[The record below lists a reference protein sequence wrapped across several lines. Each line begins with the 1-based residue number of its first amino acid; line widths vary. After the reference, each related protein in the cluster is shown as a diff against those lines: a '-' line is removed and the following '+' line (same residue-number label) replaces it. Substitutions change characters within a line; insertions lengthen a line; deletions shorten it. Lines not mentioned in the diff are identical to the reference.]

1 MYILVMDDEQLQ
13 VYKSALVHLRDELR
27 TNLKQSEESSS
38 PVSPDRA
45 IGWLTRM
52 EAIQSQQI
60 SLEMRRLLNARIQ
73 LVERALER
81 VGAGTY
87 GTCLRCE
94 EEIAPKR
101 LDVHPETPVC
111 IRCAGG

>member
-1 MYILVMDDEQLQ
+1 MYILVMDDELLQ
-13 VYKSALVHLRDELR
+13 VYKNALLRLRDELR
-27 TNLKQSEESSS
+27 NSLKQSEESST

-45 IGWLTRM
+45 IGRLTRM

-60 SLEMRRLLNARIQ
+60 SLEMRRLQNARIQ
-73 LVERALER
+73 LVERALAR
-81 VGAGTY
+81 VEAGTY
-87 GTCLRCE
+87 GVCLRCE

-111 IRCAGG
+111 IRCAGQ